1 MPIGAKENNPPQG
14 ATVFGLPAAPDA
26 IELRHLRAF
35 AAVAEELNFS
45 RAAAKLF
52 ITQPALSRTIR
63 SLERL
68 VGCDLLRRSTR
79 HVELTLAG
87 DALLAR
93 VQRLTADLDDA
104 VAAARSVGDGYADRL
119 TRLWEGFSDV
129 TNAVGEVADI
139 RAEVERL
146 NARFPPPSDVD
157 ISASNAGGVPCL
169 VATPPDAEGSPILFF
184 HGGGYVAGSAFG
196 YRHLAA
202 ALALAS
208 RRPVITPEYRLAPEN
223 PFPAAV
229 EDALRVFLSLVDAGT
244 PPETISVAGDSAG
257 AGLTMSLLLA
267 LRNGQDPLPGS
278 ALLMSPWVDLSGATQ
293 RQSDEPRVDEGPV
306 VVSAAVI
313 QRFAELYLGGQ
324 PIDDPLLIP
333 LTTDLRGLPPI
344 LVQAATGD
352 SLAPEARL
360 LVERG
365 REAGVDVS
373 LELYPVPTHDFHVF
387 WNFLPE
393 AADAVQR
400 GGEFLSGLRQTRHGI
415 V

>member
-1 MPIGAKENNPPQG
+1 MPTSAQDGQPSLG

-45 RAAAKLF
+45 RAAARLF
-52 ITQPALSRTIR
+52 ITQPALSRTVR

-93 VQRLTADLDDA
+93 VQSLTADLDDA
-104 VAAARSVGDGYADRL
+104 VAAARAVGDGQAERL

-129 TNAVGEVADI
+129 TNSVGEVADI

-146 NARFPPPSDVD
+146 NEQFPPPPDVA
-157 ISASNAGGVPCL
+157 ITATNAGGVPCL
-169 VATPPDAEGSPILFF
+169 VATPPETTGSPILFF

-208 RRPVITPEYRLAPEN
+208 RRPVVIPEYRLAPEH
-223 PFPAAV
+223 PYPAAL
-229 EDALRVFLSLVDAGT
+229 EDALRAYLSFVDAGT
-244 PPETISVAGDSAG
+244 ASATISVAGGSAG

-267 LRNGQDPLPGS
+267 LREGQHPLPGS
-278 ALLMSPWVDLSGATQ
+278 ALLMCPWVDLSGVTQ
-293 RQSDEPRVDEGPV
+293 RQPEDTPI
-306 VVSAAVI
+306 VVSTAVT
-313 QRFAELYLGGQ
+313 QRFAELYLAGH
-324 PIDDPLLIP
+324 PVDDPLLNP
-333 LTTDLRGLPPI
+333 LEADLRGLPTI

-352 SLAPEARL
+352 SLAPEAHL

-365 REAGVDVS
+365 RAADVEIS

-393 AADAVQR
+393 AADAVRR
-400 GGEFLSGLRQTRHGI
+400 GGEFLNAP
-415 V
+415 

>member
-1 MPIGAKENNPPQG
+1 MPASAQENQPSSGA
-14 ATVFGLPAAPDA
+14 AVFGLPAAPDA

-35 AAVAEELNFS
+35 AAVAGELNFS
-45 RAAAKLF
+45 RAAERLF

-104 VAAARSVGDGYADRL
+104 VAAARSLGDGNAERL

-139 RAEVERL
+139 RAEVEQL
-146 NARFPPPSDVD
+146 NAQFPPPADVT
-157 ISASNAGGVPCL
+157 ISATNAGGVPCL
-169 VATPPDAEGSPILFF
+169 VATPPGTAGSPILFF

-196 YRHLAA
+196 YRHLAG

-208 RRPVITPEYRLAPEN
+208 RRPVVTPEYRLAPEN
-223 PFPAAV
+223 PYPAAL
-229 EDALRVFLSLVDAGT
+229 EDALRVYLSVVDAGT
-244 PPETISVAGDSAG
+244 EPATISVAGDSAG
-257 AGLTMSLLLA
+257 AGLAMSLLLV
-267 LRNGQDPLPGS
+267 LRDGRNPLPGS
-278 ALLMSPWVDLSGATQ
+278 ALLMCPWVDLSGATQ
-293 RQSDEPRVDEGPV
+293 RQPEETPI
-306 VVSAAVI
+306 VVSTAVT
-313 QRFAELYLGGQ
+313 QRFAELYLAGH
-324 PIDDPLLIP
+324 PSDDPLLTP
-333 LTTDLRGLPPI
+333 LETDLRGLPPI

-352 SLAPEARL
+352 SLAPEAHVL
-360 LVERG
+360 AERG
-365 REAGVDVS
+365 RAAGVEIS

-393 AADAVQR
+393 AADALQR
-400 GGEFLSGLRQTRHGI
+400 GGEFLNP
-415 V
+415 

>member
-1 MPIGAKENNPPQG
+1 MDAVWCDNGSMVSRAKQNEPSSG

-35 AAVAEELNFS
+35 VAVAEELNFS
-45 RAAAKLF
+45 RAAARLF

-93 VQRLTADLDDA
+93 AQRLTRDLDDA
-104 VAAARSVGDGYADRL
+104 VAAARSVGDGHAERL

-129 TNAVGEVADI
+129 TNSAGDVADI
-139 RAEVERL
+139 RAEVEQL
-146 NARFPPPSDVD
+146 NAQFTPPTDVA
-157 ISASNAGGVPCL
+157 ISATNAGGVPCL
-169 VATPPDAEGSPILFF
+169 LSTPPEPVGSPIVYF

-196 YRHLAA
+196 YRHLAS

-223 PFPAAV
+223 PFPAAL
-229 EDALRVFLSLVDAGT
+229 EDALRVYLSLVDSGT
-244 PPETISVAGDSAG
+244 PAATISVAGDSAG
-257 AGLTMSLLLA
+257 AGLAMSLLLA
-267 LRNGQDPLPGS
+267 LRSGEHPLPGS
-278 ALLMSPWVDLSGATQ
+278 ALLMCPWIDLSGATQ
-293 RQSDEPRVDEGPV
+293 RPPDDTPGVIST
-306 VVSAAVI
+306 AAT
-313 QRFAELYLGGQ
+313 QRFAQLYLAGH
-324 PIDDPLLIP
+324 PIDDPLLAP
-333 LTTDLRGLPPI
+333 LSTELNGLPRI

-352 SLAPEARL
+352 SLAPEAQL

-365 REAGVDVS
+365 REAGLDIG

-387 WNFLPE
+387 WTFLPE
-393 AADAVQR
+393 AADALQR
-400 GGEFLSGLRQTRHGI
+400 GGEYLNP
-415 V
+415 

>member
-1 MPIGAKENNPPQG
+1 MPTSAHRNEPSSG

-45 RAAAKLF
+45 RAAARLF

-87 DALLAR
+87 DALLTR
-93 VQRLTADLDDA
+93 VLRLTADLDDA
-104 VAAARSVGDGYADRL
+104 VTVARSVGDGHAERL
-119 TRLWEGFSDV
+119 TRLWEGFSDI
-129 TNAVGEVADI
+129 TNSVGEIAAI
-139 RAEVERL
+139 RAEVEQL
-146 NARFPPPSDVD
+146 NAQFQPPSDVA
-157 ISASNAGGVPCL
+157 ITATNAGGVPCL
-169 VATPPDAEGSPILFF
+169 VATPPESSGSPILFF

-208 RRPVITPEYRLAPEN
+208 CRQVITPEYRLAPEN
-223 PFPAAV
+223 PFPAAL
-229 EDALRVFLSLVDAGT
+229 EDALRVYLSILDNGT
-244 PPETISVAGDSAG
+244 PPATISVAGDSAG

-267 LRNGQDPLPGS
+267 LRYDQHPLPGS
-278 ALLMSPWVDLSGATQ
+278 ALLMCPWVDLPGATQ
-293 RQSDEPRVDEGPV
+293 RQPEDTPI
-306 VVSAAVI
+306 VVSTAVT
-313 QRFAELYLGGQ
+313 QRFAELYLAGH
-324 PIDDPLLIP
+324 PIDDPLLTP
-333 LTTDLRGLPPI
+333 LATDLSGLPPM

-352 SLAPEARL
+352 SLAPEAHL
-360 LVERG
+360 LVEAG
-365 REAGVDVS
+365 SAAGVDIT

-387 WNFLPE
+387 WTFLPE
-393 AADAVQR
+393 AADALQR
-400 GGEFLSGLRQTRHGI
+400 GGDFLKH
-415 V
+415 